1 MKTLLISTCAQLA
14 IAMTL
19 VACNPSRP
27 PVPSS
32 PLPET
37 LPPSPIIGSP
47 SPQPTAIVDPFAK
60 GVDKAASASQL
71 AQFAQTTDDWRLVL
85 SQWQRAITFM
95 QAVPASDPNH
105 AAAQKLLAQYR
116 QALARTQQQAKG
128 GGASQ
133 TATVVQ
139 SNTDGGIPLIAGG
152 QPSLSPTIA
161 KDVSTTA
168 IATVKVLLQQQTDF
182 FAKRKRFATTLA
194 ELESSVPAD
203 TPTYAYSTSVSP
215 LKQAIVTAAAK
226 QDGLPSYT
234 GALLSV
240 KSEQNNDKSE
250 QNSDTTVTAICV
262 TSKPAR
268 VPPDVP
274 QSSGKEIQ
282 CPSGASKL

>member
-1 MKTLLISTCAQLA
+1 MKTLLTTTCAQLA

-27 PVPSS
+27 TVTSS
-32 PLPET
+32 PLPVA
-37 LPPSPIIGSP
+37 LPASPIIGSP
-47 SPQPTAIVDPFAK
+47 SPQSTAIADPFVK
-60 GVDKAASASQL
+60 GVDKAASATQL
-71 AQFAQTTDDWRLVL
+71 AQSAQTTDDWRLVV
-85 SQWQRAITFM
+85 SQWERAIAFM
-95 QAVPASDPNH
+95 LAVPASDPNH
-105 AAAQKLLAQYR
+105 AAAQKLLVQYR
-116 QALARTQQQAKG
+116 QALVRTQQQAER

-133 TATVVQ
+133 SAPVVQ
-139 SNTDGGIPLIAGG
+139 SNTDGGIPLIAGA
-152 QPSLSPTIA
+152 QPSASPTVA

-168 IATVKVLLQQQTDF
+168 MATVKVLLQQQTTF
-182 FAKRKRFATTLA
+182 FAKQKRFAATLA

-234 GALLSV
+234 GTLLSV
-240 KSEQNNDKSE
+240 KDEQNK
-250 QNSDTTVTAICV
+250 DTNVTAICV
-262 TSKPAR
+262 TSKPAK